1 MRQPHPNY
9 DKTMKPENDSEQPK
23 PAAEEESLVGVA
35 STDLF
40 AVFDDVRLGIEAIET
55 ERIKGML
62 WKAMLCLVCDK
73 YAINAV
79 EVLPQ
84 IREML
89 DAEKATIE
97 AGSNGPNIQD
107 AWNDFQKE
115 VRDVF
120 SR

>member
-1 MRQPHPNY
+1 
-9 DKTMKPENDSEQPK
+9 MKPDNDSKQPE
-23 PAAEEESLVGVA
+23 PAAAEESLVGVA
-35 STDLF
+35 STDLL

-62 WKAMLCLVCDK
+62 WKAMLWLVCEK
-73 YAINAV
+73 YAINAAD
-79 EVLPQ
+79 VLPQ

-115 VRDVF
+115 VRDGF

>member
-1 MRQPHPNY
+1 
-9 DKTMKPENDSEQPK
+9 MKPENDSEQPE
-23 PAAEEESLVGVA
+23 PAAEEESLVGGA
-35 STDLF
+35 STYLL

-55 ERIKGML
+55 EMVKGML

-73 YAINAV
+73 YGINAV

-89 DAEKATIE
+89 DAEKETIE

-115 VRDVF
+115 VRDGF

>member
-1 MRQPHPNY
+1 
-9 DKTMKPENDSEQPK
+9 MKPDNDSKQPE
-23 PAAEEESLVGVA
+23 PAAAEESLVGVA
-35 STDLF
+35 STDLL

-62 WKAMLCLVCDK
+62 WKAMLWLVCEK
-73 YAINAV
+73 YAINAAD
-79 EVLPQ
+79 VLPQ

-107 AWNDFQKE
+107 AWNDLQKE
-115 VRDVF
+115 VRDGF